1 MTIIKNP
8 ILPGFNP
15 DPSIIYANHAYYIVT
30 STFEWFPGICL
41 YKSFDLKNWKLI
53 SYPLSRASQLDM
65 RGNPDSGG
73 IYAPCLSVDKGQFY
87 LVYTD
92 VKNLTGRF
100 WDANNFIVTTSDIEG
115 EWSEPSYLNSR
126 GIDPSLFH
134 KSDGTKWLVS
144 MEMSYRDGG
153 KPGFPHWN
161 GIIIQQ
167 YDEESRKLIGEC
179 QKIYNGSDLG
189 TTEGPHIYERNGW
202 FYLLTAEGG
211 TFYNHG
217 VTMARSR
224 HLLGPYETDPCGQ
237 MMTSRYDCRLPLQR
251 TGHADLVE
259 TEMGECFMVHLCGRP
274 LPSRG
279 RSPMGRETAIQ
290 KVYWSHDGWLRLS
303 NEKTTADLVVQ
314 CRLPEKP
321 WPDEPQRD
329 DFDSPTLPLHFQSL
343 RIPLPEEICSLK
355 AKKGWLRLHGK
366 ESLSSRHCQSLVARR
381 QTDFAFRA
389 QTCVDFTP
397 TSFQQMAGLVCIY
410 DTTNYIY
417 LFLTADGERKRTLN
431 LMIND
436 LNRFNQPTEKGI
448 ELGHDGPVH
457 LKVEVSHD
465 AAFFFY
471 SSDEKEW
478 HRVGG
483 YVEYSKLSD
492 EYFKEKG
499 HERFTG
505 AFVGICCQDFTGENA
520 YADFDYFSYVPV
532 IEDK

>member
-1 MTIIKNP
+1 MTTIINP

-15 DPSIIYANHAYYIVT
+15 DPSIVYANNAYYIAT
-30 STFEWFPGICL
+30 STFEWFPGVCL
-41 YKSFDLKNWKLI
+41 YKSYDLKNWKLI
-53 SYPLSRASQLDM
+53 SFPLTRISQIDM
-65 RGNPDSGG
+65 KGNPDSGG
-73 IYAPCLSVDKGQFY
+73 VFAPCLSYDNGTFY
-87 LVYTD
+87 LVYSD

-100 WDANNFIVTTSDIEG
+100 WDVNNFMVTTSDIEG

-153 KPGFPHWN
+153 KPGFPQWN

-167 YDEESRKLIGEC
+167 YDEHNKKLIGEC
-179 QKIYNGSDLG
+179 RKIYKGSELG
-189 TTEGPHIYERNGW
+189 TTEGPHIYEHNGW

-224 HLLGPYETDPCGQ
+224 HLMGPYETDPCGQ

-251 TGHADLVE
+251 TGHADLIE
-259 TEMGECFMVHLCGRP
+259 TVQGEWFIIHLCGRP

-290 KVYWSHDGWLRLS
+290 KVYWDPEGWLRLV
-303 NEKTTADLVVQ
+303 NEKTT
-314 CRLPEKP
+314 PEQIVHTLLAESP
-321 WPDEPQRD
+321 WPDAVVRD
-329 DFDSPTLPLHFQSL
+329 NFDELFLPLHYQSL
-343 RIPLPEEICSLK
+343 RIPLPEDICTLN
-355 AKKGWLRLHGK
+355 ARKGWLRLYGR
-366 ESLSSRHCQSLVARR
+366 ESLSSRHQQSLVARR
-381 QTDFAFRA
+381 QTDFAYRA
-389 QTCVDFTP
+389 QTSIDFNP
-397 TSFQQMAGLVCIY
+397 DSFQQMAGLVCIY
-410 DTTNYIY
+410 DTTNYLY
-417 LFLTADGERKRTLN
+417 LYLTQGDDGVRSIN

-436 LNRFNQPTEKGI
+436 LNKFSHVTPNSIKI
-448 ELGHDGPVH
+448 DHDGPVH
-457 LKVEVSHD
+457 LKVEVDHD

-471 SSDEKEW
+471 SFDEEEW

-492 EYFKEKG
+492 EYFKERG
-499 HERFTG
+499 YERFTG
-505 AFVGICCQDFTGENA
+505 AFVGICCQDFTGSGA
-520 YADFDYFSYVPV
+520 YADFDYFSYQPLAG
-532 IEDK
+532 I